1 MCGGYRVHRARF
13 LSLGYSLSSLRIRD
27 ELLIDTIKTFSLG
40 VISSIMESLRFV
52 RKFFWPLRKLE
63 KRGNFIKTTAVVV
76 FDKSRTLKKVEI
88 IEGSGFNIF
97 VR

>member
-52 RKFFWPLRKLE
+52 RKFFLAIAKIGKEEISLKPLLLSFSI
-63 KRGNFIKTTAVVV
+63 NHAH
-76 FDKSRTLKKVEI
+76 
-88 IEGSGFNIF
+88 
-97 VR
+97 